1 MTDELPFELETELE
15 RRIAAEPEWRE
26 GVEWGEARRGHPEGA
41 VKHHIADVLANLDRE
56 AISPDDRRRLRL
68 AALVHDTFKF
78 RAPEASARVGSE
90 GHHGSHAARF
100 LARFVDDEELLEIVR
115 WHDEAFA
122 AWLGFKRG
130 ERRRAEDRARAL
142 IQRLGPALPLPAL
155 LPRGQRDRRQESR
168 IAALVRAHRAP
179 ARVRSPRAPRLSA
192 EPRSRQPVVGS
203 ERPIS

>member
-130 ERRRAEDRARAL
+130 ERRPAEDRARAL
-142 IQRLGPALPLPAL
+142 IQRLGPALPLYLRFFRADNATEGKSPESL
-155 LPRGQRDRRQESR
+155 RWLERIVRR
-168 IAALVRAHRAP
+168 
-179 ARVRSPRAPRLSA
+179 RVRSPRAPRLSA

>member
-142 IQRLGPALPLPAL
+142 IQRLGPALPLYLRFFRADNATEGKSPESL
-155 LPRGQRDRRQESR
+155 RWFERIVRR
-168 IAALVRAHRAP
+168 RA
-179 ARVRSPRAPRLSA
+179 
-192 EPRSRQPVVGS
+192 
-203 ERPIS
+203 